1 MSCVSLCI
9 RQHCTRRR
17 QLSIPYQKARAGNT
31 KINSFEKKKKEKNQN
46 IFQMSWVYQQVA
58 PPGVIRVNAQQHRPL
73 RRVYKRKSAGYNID
87 S

>member
-31 KINSFEKKKKEKNQN
+31 KINSFEKKKGKNQN
-46 IFQMSWVYQQVA
+46 ISKMSWVYQQVA
-58 PPGVIRVNAQQHRPL
+58 PPGVIHANAQQHRSTGLFGACTKEKAP
-73 RRVYKRKSAGYNID
+73 AT
-87 S
+87 